1 MAIYG
6 PETWVNSAVLPGP
19 AQVCLDAPRK
29 VVALCTADEAALA
42 VVKCGLA
49 VEARRAW
56 VGVVHA
62 APVDANLPRHDLR
75 RLGVAL
81 VAHAVD
87 AHEAV
92 DGVLREEESRMSD
105 QMAAAGRLGRRTRD

>member
-1 MAIYG
+1 M
-6 PETWVNSAVLPGP
+6 P
-19 AQVCLDAPRK
+19 AGDK
-29 VVALCTADEAALA
+29 EEEEATY
-42 VVKCGLA
+42 GLA
-49 VEARRAW
+49 VEARRAR

-62 APVDANLPRHDLR
+62 APVDANLPRHGLR

-87 AHEAV
+87 ADEAV

-105 QMAAAGRLGRRTRD
+105 QMAAAGRLGRRTRDWGLTRAPCAAAAAMQADADSARRGVIL